1 MAKKDTHWGGGC
13 GGEGFLIKL
22 YKTHLQDV
30 VIKVQTKA
38 TTLNSRRNAEFRSW
52 GSHSGNAKAASKVVF
67 VRK

>member
-22 YKTHLQDV
+22 YKMHLQEV
-30 VIKVQTKA
+30 VIKAQNKA
-38 TTLNSRRNAEFRSW
+38 TTLNSRRNAEFLSW
-52 GSHSGNAKAASKVVF
+52 GSHSGNAKIASNVMF